1 MNEGTSQIRD
11 IANDVPSDVPDG
23 LLYSEDHQWVRV
35 EQRAGLTIART
46 GLTDYAQDVLGAV
59 QFVALPPVGAV
70 FNAAE
75 PCGEAEASK
84 AVTDLYSP
92 VAGSVVAVNDALL
105 ANPGLMNHDP
115 YGEGWLYEL
124 QIDPASVSSL
134 PLLGA
139 QPYRAFLDPQSGD
152 LQSVGPQS
160 VQPPGAAPTAGASHG

>member
-1 MNEGTSQIRD
+1 VSEGTSQIH
-11 IANDVPSDVPDG
+11 DVPEG

-59 QFVALPPVGAV
+59 QFVVLPPVGAV
-70 FNAAE
+70 FSAAE

-92 VAGSVVAVNDALL
+92 VVGSVVAVNDALL

-134 PLLGA
+134 PLLDT
-139 QPYRAFLDPQSGD
+139 QRYRAFLDPQSVD
-152 LQSVGPQS
+152 SQSFDHQP

>member
-1 MNEGTSQIRD
+1 MNEGTSHIHDDRH
-11 IANDVPSDVPDG
+11 DVPDG

-35 EQRAGLTIART
+35 EHRAGLTIART

-59 QFVALPPVGAV
+59 QFVVLLPVGAIL
-70 FNAAE
+70 NAAE

-105 ANPGLMNHDP
+105 ADPGLMNRDP

-134 PLLGA
+134 SLLGA
-139 QPYRAFLDPQSGD
+139 QPYRAFLDPQAVD
-152 LQSVGPQS
+152 QQP